1 MLGKGLGINKVA
13 RQVGLSNTTVARLK
27 AERTSVVSGRD
38 SPADLPNCGSLGQ
51 SNHATNQRDVKSLP
65 SGPTNGSPIAVS
77 DDDQIF
83 NKLQIKK
90 LADTLKLPALGD
102 DPQFA
107 QSLRMDVRVFIEA
120 KGLLNN
126 PRLREAIDKLYRL
139 TARAEGNDQAAG
151 SLARAIDATPPDV
164 WDWLARSAPEA
175 RVPTGAE
182 IVSTETRTSAV
193 QQLRHILSYGGF
205 KKLGRKRPTGKHSQ
219 SFEPPLR
226 VPKIEANRPA

>member
-1 MLGKGLGINKVA
+1 MFQITGAFAEFERSLIRQRVHAGLKRAVANGKTLGRPLKNPEAIDKARGLLGKGLGINKVA
-13 RQVGLSNTTVARLK
+13 AASWLSNTTVARLK

-51 SNHATNQRDVKSLP
+51 SNHAINQRDVKSLP
-65 SGPTNGSPIAVS
+65 SGPTNGSPIAVR

-164 WDWLARSAPEA
+164 WDWLL
-175 RVPTGAE
+175 
-182 IVSTETRTSAV
+182 TRCTP
-193 QQLRHILSYGGF
+193 
-205 KKLGRKRPTGKHSQ
+205 KLACQRGRK
-219 SFEPPLR
+219 
-226 VPKIEANRPA
+226 